1 MTNRKKIIIVSLF
14 ILFGAAMLCYGAF
27 YHTKGIEVPN
37 EEDSAIL
44 VKSEPALIK
53 LVSIGGIKRDETGK
67 FTQTFGEGQEAPKA
81 CPT

>member
-1 MTNRKKIIIVSLF
+1 MTNRNKIIIVSFLVLLGVAF
-14 ILFGAAMLCYGAF
+14 LCYGAL

-37 EEDSAIL
+37 EEESVIL

-53 LVSIGGIKRDETGK
+53 LVSIGGIKRDETDN
-67 FTQTFGEGQEAPKA
+67 FTQTFGENEEAPKA

>member
-1 MTNRKKIIIVSLF
+1 MTNRKKTIIVSLF
-14 ILFGAAMLCYGAF
+14 LLIGAAMLCYGAL

-37 EEDSAIL
+37 EEDSIIL
-44 VKSEPALIK
+44 VKTEPALIK

-67 FTQTFGEGQEAPKA
+67 FAQTFGENEEAPKA